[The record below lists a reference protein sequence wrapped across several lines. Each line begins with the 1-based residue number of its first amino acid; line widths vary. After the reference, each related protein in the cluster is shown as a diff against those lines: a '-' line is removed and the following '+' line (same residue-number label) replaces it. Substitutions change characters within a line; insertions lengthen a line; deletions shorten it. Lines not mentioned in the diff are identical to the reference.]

1 MELRHLRYFV
11 AVASARS
18 VSVAA
23 RGLNVTQPGLS
34 RQIQNLEQD
43 LGVRLFDR
51 IGRKI
56 VLTGDGNELLGRAR
70 RILADAEAFRERA
83 QALGGGKG
91 GMLRIG
97 ATPQFIEAALPEV
110 LARYHRAR
118 PGVEVQVMED
128 GASPL
133 LIRVHQGE
141 LHLAI
146 GALRAEGLQSR
157 PLYPLRVLAVMSRQ
171 HRLAR
176 RRSLTV
182 TDLVGDRFSCW
193 SAAFRP
199 GICSR
204 RHAGPRMCNFKYA
217 SRVGRLSH
225 SSPWRQ
231 PGTESPSSRLSSGS
245 IGHGWPLR
253 GCCTMD
259 GRSVYGDAWSGTPT
273 GTYQP
278 TRATSSRSLH
288 AARGRHI
295 QVTDFASPAR
305 CLGRLMLS
313 ETIASNAAQ
322 VSCCVHALRCNAT

>member
-18 VSVAA
+18 VSLAA

-34 RQIQNLEQD
+34 RQIQNLERD

-56 VLTGDGNELLGRAR
+56 VLTGDGTELLGRAR

-83 QALGGGKG
+83 QALGGGEG

-118 PGVEVQVMED
+118 PGVEVRVTED

-176 RRSLTV
+176 RRSLAV
-182 TDLVGDRFSCW
+182 TDLVGDKILMLERGFQTRDLFEEACR
-193 SAAFRP
+193 AAHVQLQVRIESRSPQSLVALAAAGHGIAILPSVVRLDRP
-199 GICSR
+199 RVAIAGMLHDGR
-204 RHAGPRMCNFKYA
+204 PLGLWGRVVWDPDRHLPAYA
-217 SRVGRLSH
+217 SDFIEILARCTRTSYPGHRL
-225 SSPWRQ
+225 
-231 PGTESPSSRLSSGS
+231 RL
-245 IGHGWPLR
+245 
-253 GCCTMD
+253 
-259 GRSVYGDAWSGTPT
+259 
-273 GTYQP
+273 
-278 TRATSSRSLH
+278 TRAVPR
-288 AARGRHI
+288 
-295 QVTDFASPAR
+295 PADA
-305 CLGRLMLS
+305 
-313 ETIASNAAQ
+313 E
-322 VSCCVHALRCNAT
+322 